1 MHKTGQL
8 KCNILC
14 IMFALFFLFSEKC
27 LKGWRVL
34 YFMIFKLFA
43 FTFLGFMLNIS
54 FEIFCHTG
62 LVNNSII
69 QSFWTQDER
78 LYDVATSFFMVNN
91 LNTKTEFRICIYLS
105 LGHLEENCD
114 HV

>member
-1 MHKTGQL
+1 
-8 KCNILC
+8 
-14 IMFALFFLFSEKC
+14 MFALFCLFSEKC
-27 LKGWRVL
+27 LKQWRVF
-34 YFMIFKLFA
+34 YFMIFWFFA
-43 FTFLGFMLNIS
+43 SLYFSAFIVNHVFRDLL
-54 FEIFCHTG
+54 HTG

-91 LNTKTEFRICIYLS
+91 MNMKTEFRICIYLS